1 MTRGSNQKKINETHF
16 LRGTHGDMTVEAGK
30 VGAQIALQISLAFDN
45 GDVWMAKSSSACLN
59 YP

>member
-1 MTRGSNQKKINETHF
+1 M
-16 LRGTHGDMTVEAGK
+16 RGTHGDMTVEAGK